1 MTSEKLKLICNR
13 SDPQDNKLLLL
24 AELFDERCKLLE
36 QNQERMNDS
45 LTETNTK
52 LDEILEK
59 MRALTVA
66 EESCPV
72 RRSKDSF
79 NLLVFFL
86 EHPRITLV
94 TILGAS
100 FILSGLVSHDFW
112 ATLRGLFGV

>member
-24 AELFDERCKLLE
+24 AELFDERCELLE

-94 TILGAS
+94 AILGAS